1 MSEGR
6 RRAARSSGILAQALT
21 AWALVM
27 LIPSG
32 NWISGVFLLTALLVP
47 FRTDGTHR
55 DRAISNFSSGLVLW
69 GVLATHALD
78 SLLDRFL
85 RGSAGPI
92 LTPLHLL
99 LLTATVLFVFAG
111 AFYWI
116 HRNDPAKEPANDPA
130 NDPAEDPA

>member
-1 MSEGR
+1 MNEGR
-6 RRAARSSGILAQALT
+6 RRAARSSSIAAQALT

-27 LIPSG
+27 LIPSW

-69 GVLATHALD
+69 GVLSTHALD

-85 RGSAGPI
+85 RGGVGQI

-99 LLTATVLFVFAG
+99 LLTATVLFMFAG

-116 HRNDPAKEPANDPA
+116 HRDDPA
-130 NDPAEDPA
+130 NDPTRDAA